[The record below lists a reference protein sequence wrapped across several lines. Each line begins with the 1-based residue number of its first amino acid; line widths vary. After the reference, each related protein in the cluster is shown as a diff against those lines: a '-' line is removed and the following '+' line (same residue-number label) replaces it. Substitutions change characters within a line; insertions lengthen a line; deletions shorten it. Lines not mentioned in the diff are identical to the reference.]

1 MLTPETVFNLLL
13 VVGCG
18 FFVGGLAGMLGVGGS
33 FLLVPI
39 LHVVLDIPIEIA
51 VGSTACQLLGP
62 ATTSLLARRIAVEQ
76 FRLPLILTGGIFV
89 GVMIGTHFL
98 ESAGAFGEVTVGT
111 KQVPAADLL
120 IMAAYLFLL
129 TGIGSFSLFEVHR
142 QKQGRMLPRGFLAR
156 VPLPPFD
163 VFPELG
169 VGKFS
174 IPVLSLF
181 GLMMGLTAGL
191 LGISGA
197 ILLLPGMIYLLGIRS
212 KNAILASLVVVWIT
226 SLHATIFHA
235 WHDNV
240 DLKLAVALMFGGT
253 IGARL
258 GSEFSSRLQGQSIRT
273 SLGWLALLAAALVVF
288 RLWRLLG

>member
-1 MLTPETVFNLLL
+1 VLTLESAFNLLL
-13 VVGCG
+13 VVCCG
-18 FFVGGLAGMLGVGGS
+18 FVVGGLAGMLGVGGS
-33 FLLVPI
+33 FLLVPM
-39 LHVVLDIPIEIA
+39 LHVLLGVPIETA

-62 ATTSLLARRIAVEQ
+62 ATTSLLARRISLEQ
-76 FRLPLILTGGIFV
+76 FRLPLILAGGIFV
-89 GVMIGTHFL
+89 GVMIGTMFL
-98 ESAGAFGEVTVGT
+98 EAAGAFGQLQVGGRS
-111 KQVPAADLL
+111 VPAVDLL
-120 IMAAYLFLL
+120 VMSVYLFLL

-156 VPLPPFD
+156 VSLPPVD

-169 VGKFS
+169 VGQFS

-226 SLHATIFHA
+226 SLQATLFHA
-235 WHDNV
+235 WHENV
-240 DLKLAVALMFGGT
+240 DLYLAVALMFGGT

-258 GSEFSSRLQGQSIRT
+258 GSELSNRLQGQSIRT

-288 RLWRLLG
+288 RLWRLLA

>member
-98 ESAGAFGEVTVGT
+98 ESAGELSEVSVGT
-111 KQVPAADLL
+111 RLVPAADLL
-120 IMAAYLFLL
+120 IMAAYFFLL
-129 TGIGSFSLFEVHR
+129 TCIGTFSLFEVHR
-142 QKQGRMLPRGFLAR
+142 QKQGRMLPRGILAR

-197 ILLLPGMIYLLGIRS
+197 ILLLPGMIYLLGIRA
-212 KNAILASLVVVWIT
+212 KNAILAALVVVWFT
-226 SLHATIFHA
+226 SLQATIVHA

-240 DLKLAVALMFGGT
+240 DLNLAVALMFGGT
-253 IGARL
+253 IGARI
-258 GSEFSSRLQGQSIRT
+258 GSDFSNRLEGQSIRT
-273 SLGWLALLAAALVVF
+273 SLGWLALLAAALVTF

>member
-33 FLLVPI
+33 FLLVPM
-39 LHVVLDIPIEIA
+39 LHVLLGVPIEIA
-51 VGSTACQLLGP
+51 VGSTACQMLGP
-62 ATTSLLARRIAVEQ
+62 ATTSLLARRISVEQ

-89 GVMIGTHFL
+89 GVMLGTTYLEAAGEFGAVHIG
-98 ESAGAFGEVTVGT
+98 SR
-111 KQVPAADLL
+111 QVPAVDLL
-120 IMAAYLFLL
+120 VMTVYLVLL
-129 TGIGSFSLFEVHR
+129 TGIGTFSLFEVHR
-142 QKQGRMLPRGFLAR
+142 QKQGRMLPRGILGR
-156 VPLPPFD
+156 VSLPPID
-163 VFPELG
+163 TFPELG
-169 VGKFS
+169 VGRFS

-197 ILLLPGMIYLLGIRS
+197 IVLLPGMIYLLGIRS
-212 KNAILASLVVVWIT
+212 KNAILACLVVVWIT

-258 GSEFSSRLQGQSIRT
+258 GSDFSNRLQGQSIRT
-273 SLGWLALLAAALVVF
+273 SLGWLSLLAASLVVF
-288 RLWRLLG
+288 RLWRLLS